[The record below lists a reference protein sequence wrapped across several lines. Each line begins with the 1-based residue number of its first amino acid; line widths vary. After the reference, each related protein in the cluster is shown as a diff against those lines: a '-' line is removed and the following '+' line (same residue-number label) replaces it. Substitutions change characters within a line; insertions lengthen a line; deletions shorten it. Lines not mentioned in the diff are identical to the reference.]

1 MEKIQLS
8 FKNDINTPNDSDTP
22 NGDISINNDA
32 IEKFFQNTIDK
43 HFKDEAYQ
51 LLKNQENVIEHFY
64 INEKSCL
71 EYIKNN
77 YKENRKIYKNLF
89 YESLLEIFKKK
100 EQISKISGNI
110 IDTINKLNKKFFSDE
125 INISLSLY
133 NSKLK
138 EKFNTNDIPHFLIY
152 QTKRRI
158 KNIIFVREYENNLD
172 NKLEKDNNIKNV
184 IYFYQWISYSRE
196 KGMPLQT
203 YSKNYFEIPEYTT
216 VFDDILNNSNLNDN
230 LNVKKILF
238 RIFILS
244 NSQVLLYNEYTKK
257 VFIKN
262 YERILSWFDLNLN
275 DQNNTYESVYN
286 SFISLPL
293 VNVKDFIKLNINLLE
308 DIINSNE
315 QYFFIIASFFY
326 CITKEIIDVNIYPYK
341 EKFKFNYLLDNT
353 IHNLQTYLKSIKF
366 DIKLIIAYLD
376 YYQIKENYEVIKI
389 NEYYK
394 FKDIEEIF
402 KDQNLPKHMIQRFDI
417 LINKI
422 KECYQSNFNLIPMLF
437 SKLINIFS
445 SKIDDLSR
453 EKLEFIPYSKKYY
466 SSEITLLISGFGA
479 ESDNHSESWKNLIIS
494 IRRSMFYFFQ
504 WPGDSF
510 DKIIIKSLPKKLNLV
525 NGIPIFDSA
534 IPNVFL
540 SAKRRAKY
548 SGKLLGLILATKK
561 IFGNCQINLIGFSL
575 GAHVI
580 KNCLKELYRLKIDNN
595 IINNVMF
602 IAGATHIEQ
611 MFWSDIFNEVVNGRI
626 INCYSKNDS
635 VLKRLFEPCVEK
647 KPIGWDKLIIGQEN
661 SIKIENYDMTDLKL
675 KHTDYREHF
684 EEVLKKVNL

>member
-22 NGDISINNDA
+22 NGDISINNDT
-32 IEKFFQNTIDK
+32 IEKFFENTINK

-77 YKENRKIYKNLF
+77 YKENRKLYKNLF

-100 EQISKISGNI
+100 EQIAKISGNI
-110 IDTINKLNKKFFSDE
+110 IDTINKLNKNFFSDE

-172 NKLEKDNNIKNV
+172 NNLEKDNNIKNI

-257 VFIKN
+257 VFTKN

-275 DQNNTYESVYN
+275 DQNNTYENVYN

-315 QYFFIIASFFY
+315 QYFFIIASFF
-326 CITKEIIDVNIYPYK
+326 
-341 EKFKFNYLLDNT
+341 LLY
-353 IHNLQTYLKSIKF
+353 H
-366 DIKLIIAYLD
+366 
-376 YYQIKENYEVIKI
+376 
-389 NEYYK
+389 
-394 FKDIEEIF
+394 
-402 KDQNLPKHMIQRFDI
+402 
-417 LINKI
+417 
-422 KECYQSNFNLIPMLF
+422 
-437 SKLINIFS
+437 
-445 SKIDDLSR
+445 
-453 EKLEFIPYSKKYY
+453 
-466 SSEITLLISGFGA
+466 
-479 ESDNHSESWKNLIIS
+479 
-494 IRRSMFYFFQ
+494 
-504 WPGDSF
+504 
-510 DKIIIKSLPKKLNLV
+510 
-525 NGIPIFDSA
+525 
-534 IPNVFL
+534 
-540 SAKRRAKY
+540 KR
-548 SGKLLGLILATKK
+548 
-561 IFGNCQINLIGFSL
+561 
-575 GAHVI
+575 
-580 KNCLKELYRLKIDNN
+580 NN
-595 IINNVMF
+595 
-602 IAGATHIEQ
+602 
-611 MFWSDIFNEVVNGRI
+611 
-626 INCYSKNDS
+626 
-635 VLKRLFEPCVEK
+635 
-647 KPIGWDKLIIGQEN
+647 
-661 SIKIENYDMTDLKL
+661 
-675 KHTDYREHF
+675 
-684 EEVLKKVNL
+684 